1 VTGWPGSGY
10 LHMGESNL
18 LWIKYED
25 DDTNRKIS
33 ISVDGCSWS
42 QIVSLSRTDY
52 LTPTQIGI
60 FIYGY
65 QSTYY
70 QNQGA
75 TFLHWK
81 EY

>member
-1 VTGWPGSGY
+1 MT
-10 LHMGESNL
+10 ESNL

-25 DDTNRKIS
+25 DNTNRKIS
-33 ISVDGCSWS
+33 ISADGYSWS

-65 QSTYY
+65 QSTPA

-81 EY
+81 EC